1 MATYFLLRWWERI
14 RKESSDTIIRKDR
27 YDDKKREL
35 SFTINKHLLEWMLR
49 QHLCARV
56 FSHCTKKWSFS
67 LRISSVNETKFV
79 GTADLVTLAEEIFKC
94 SCVDK
99 INVSL
104 VHWLFYLCKIM
115 LPTSMEKELLHPL
128 NIGIITRPVHVGN
141 NARL

>member
-1 MATYFLLRWWERI
+1 M
-14 RKESSDTIIRKDR
+14 
-27 YDDKKREL
+27 
-35 SFTINKHLLEWMLR
+35 
-49 QHLCARV
+49 
-56 FSHCTKKWSFS
+56 
-67 LRISSVNETKFV
+67 
-79 GTADLVTLAEEIFKC
+79 GTADLVTLAEEIFNGKLHFMC

-128 NIGIITRPVHVGN
+128 NNGIITRPVHEGN